1 MTFNDLVIDNI
12 TTTETTATYG
22 NGVYNMGNMYV
33 NGTATITNV
42 ANNAIYHSNAS
53 YTPITTINV
62 LNADTCS
69 GTLSGNG
76 YAIFAESAVT
86 STNLKVT
93 SLIYKNCLLGGYN
106 ANVDAGCVTSITQQ

>member
-22 NGVYNMGNMYV
+22 NGVYNMGTMYV

-42 ANNAIYHSNAS
+42 ANNAIYHGNAS
-53 YTPITTINV
+53 NTPVTIINV

-69 GTLSGNG
+69 G
-76 YAIFAESAVT
+76 YAIFAEAAVT
-86 STNLKVT
+86 SENFKVT
-93 SLIYKNCLLGGYN
+93 NLIYKNCLLGACN
-106 ANVDAGCVTSITQQ
+106 ANVAAGCVTSVTQQ